1 MSKYE
6 DGPYFGGISITAN
19 GATLSKPVRAILATV
34 AGNVNMT
41 MADGV
46 AVTVPVSANTLYP
59 FMVVSVA
66 AAGTTATGLF
76 GFY

>member
-6 DGPYFGGISITAN
+6 DGPYFGGIAITPGTAF
-19 GATLSKPVRAILATV
+19 TKPIRAILVTA

-46 AVTVPVSANTLYP
+46 AVTVPMAANTLYP
-59 FMVVSVA
+59 YMVTAVTAS
-66 AAGTTATGLF
+66 GTTATGIF